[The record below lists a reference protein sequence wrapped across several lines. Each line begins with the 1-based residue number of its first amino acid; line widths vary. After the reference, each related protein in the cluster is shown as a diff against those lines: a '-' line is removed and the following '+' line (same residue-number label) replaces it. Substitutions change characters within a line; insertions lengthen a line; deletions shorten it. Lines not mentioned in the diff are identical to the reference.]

1 MPQPLVLY
9 SYRYSVYCWIVRL
22 TLAEKQLSF
31 AVCELNP
38 FDKDQNQARF
48 ERSPF
53 GMVPVLTHG
62 DFTLYESA
70 AICRYIDLSFPD
82 PALVPKEPMA
92 AAQMVQAISIIDSYG
107 YQPMIRQVF
116 AHRVFRPTEG
126 LEASEDEIARGLSAS
141 APALKAL
148 EALCGQGF
156 ARAGGQKTLADC
168 HLAPM
173 FGYFS
178 QAEEGAEMMTNH
190 PKLAQWCAQLQ
201 DCQNFRETE
210 PKVGRQG
217 P

>member
-31 AVCELNP
+31 AVSELNP

-126 LEASEDEIARGLSAS
+126 LEASEDEIARGLAAS
-141 APALKAL
+141 APVLKAI

-156 ARAGGQKTLADC
+156 ARVGGQKTLADC

-173 FGYFS
+173 FGYFAE
-178 QAEEGAEMMTNH
+178 AEEGAEKVASH

-201 DCQNFRETE
+201 DWQNFRETE

>member
-1 MPQPLVLY
+1 MSQPLVLY
-9 SYRYSVYCWIVRL
+9 SYRFSVYCWIVRL

-31 AVCELNP
+31 ALSELNP
-38 FDKDQNQARF
+38 FDKDQDQARF

-116 AHRVFRPTEG
+116 AHRVFRPIEG
-126 LEASEDEIARGLSAS
+126 LEASEDEIDSGLAAS
-141 APALKAL
+141 APVLKAL
-148 EALCGQGF
+148 EPLCGQGF

-178 QAEEGAEMMTNH
+178 QAEEGAEMVASY

-201 DCQNFRETE
+201 DWQNFRDSE
-210 PKVGRQG
+210 PKIGAAG
-217 P
+217 A

>member
-9 SYRYSVYCWIVRL
+9 SYLYSVYCWIVRL

-31 AVCELNP
+31 AVSELNP

-126 LEASEDEIARGLSAS
+126 LEASEDEIARGLAAS
-141 APALKAL
+141 APVLKAL

-178 QAEEGAEMMTNH
+178 QAEEGAKMVASH

-201 DCQNFRETE
+201 DWQNFRETE

>member
-31 AVCELNP
+31 TVSELHP
-38 FDKDQNQARF
+38 FDKDQAWF

-116 AHRVFRPTEG
+116 AHRVFRPMEG
-126 LEASEDEIARGLSAS
+126 LEANKDEIARGLAAS
-141 APALKAL
+141 APVLKAL

-178 QAEEGAEMMTNH
+178 QAEEGAEMLANH
-190 PKLAQWCAQLQ
+190 PKLARWCAQLQ
-201 DCQNFRETE
+201 DWDSFHDTE
-210 PKVGRQG
+210 PKIGAAG
-217 P
+217 A

>member
-31 AVCELNP
+31 AVSELNP
-38 FDKDQNQARF
+38 FDKDQARF

-53 GMVPVLTHG
+53 GLVPVLTHG

-126 LEASEDEIARGLSAS
+126 LEASEDEIARGLAAS
-141 APALKAL
+141 APVLKAL

-156 ARAGGQKTLADC
+156 ARVDGQKTLADC
-168 HLAPM
+168 QLAPM

-178 QAEEGAEMMTNH
+178 QAEESAEMLENH
-190 PKLAQWCAQLQ
+190 PKLARWCAQLQ
-201 DCQNFRETE
+201 DWDSFHDTE
-210 PKVGRQG
+210 PKIRVAGA
-217 P
+217 

>member
-1 MPQPLVLY
+1 
-9 SYRYSVYCWIVRL
+9 
-22 TLAEKQLSF
+22 
-31 AVCELNP
+31 
-38 FDKDQNQARF
+38 
-48 ERSPF
+48 
-53 GMVPVLTHG
+53 MVPVLTHG

-126 LEASEDEIARGLSAS
+126 LEASEDEIASGFVAS
-141 APALKAL
+141 APVLKAL

-173 FGYFS
+173 LGYFS
-178 QAEEGAEMMTNH
+178 QAEEGAEMLASY
-190 PKLAQWCAQLQ
+190 PKLTKWCAQLK
-201 DCQNFRETE
+201 DWPSYRDTE
-210 PKVGRQG
+210 PKIGAVGG
-217 P
+217 

>member
-31 AVCELNP
+31 AVSELNP

-92 AAQMVQAISIIDSYG
+92 AAQMVQAISIIDSFG
-107 YQPMIRQVF
+107 YQPIIRQVF
-116 AHRVFRPTEG
+116 AHRVFRPIEG
-126 LEASEDEIARGLSAS
+126 LEASEDEIARGLAAS
-141 APALKAL
+141 APVLKAL

-178 QAEEGAEMMTNH
+178 QAEEGAEMVASH

-201 DCQNFRETE
+201 DWQNFRETE

>member
-31 AVCELNP
+31 AVSELNP
-38 FDKDQNQARF
+38 FDKDQARF

-53 GMVPVLTHG
+53 GLVPVLTHG

-70 AICRYIDLSFPD
+70 AICRYNDLSFPD

-126 LEASEDEIARGLSAS
+126 LEASEDEIARGLAAS
-141 APALKAL
+141 APVLKAL

-156 ARAGGQKTLADC
+156 ARVDGQKTLADC

-178 QAEEGAEMMTNH
+178 QAEESAEMLANH
-190 PKLAQWCAQLQ
+190 PKLARWCAQLQ
-201 DCQNFRETE
+201 DWDSFHDTE
-210 PKVGRQG
+210 PKIRAAGA
-217 P
+217 

>member
-9 SYRYSVYCWIVRL
+9 SYLYSVYCWIVRL

-31 AVCELNP
+31 AVSELNP

-126 LEASEDEIARGLSAS
+126 LEASEDEIARGLAAS
-141 APALKAL
+141 APVLKAL

-178 QAEEGAEMMTNH
+178 QAEEGAEMVAYH

-201 DCQNFRETE
+201 DWQNFRETE

>member
-31 AVCELNP
+31 AVSELNP

-126 LEASEDEIARGLSAS
+126 LEASEDEIARGLAAS
-141 APALKAL
+141 APVLKAL

-178 QAEEGAEMMTNH
+178 QAEEGAEMVASH

-201 DCQNFRETE
+201 DWQNFRDTE
-210 PKVGRQG
+210 PQIGAAG
-217 P
+217 A

>member
-31 AVCELNP
+31 AVSELNP
-38 FDKDQNQARF
+38 FDKDQARF

-126 LEASEDEIARGLSAS
+126 LEASEDEIASGFVAS
-141 APALKAL
+141 APVLKAL

-178 QAEEGAEMMTNH
+178 QAEEGAEMVACH

-201 DCQNFRETE
+201 DWQNFRETE

>member
-31 AVCELNP
+31 AVSELNP

-116 AHRVFRPTEG
+116 AHRVFRPMEG
-126 LEASEDEIARGLSAS
+126 LEANKDEIARGLAAS
-141 APALKAL
+141 APVLKAL

-178 QAEEGAEMMTNH
+178 QAEEGAEMLANH
-190 PKLAQWCAQLQ
+190 PKLARWCAQLQ
-201 DCQNFRETE
+201 GWKSFRETE

>member
-9 SYRYSVYCWIVRL
+9 SYHYSVYCWIVRL

-31 AVCELNP
+31 TLSELNP
-38 FDKDQNQARF
+38 FDKDQDQARF

-126 LEASEDEIARGLSAS
+126 LEASEDEIARGLAAS
-141 APALKAL
+141 APVLKAL
-148 EALCGQGF
+148 VALCGQGF

-178 QAEEGAEMMTNH
+178 QAEEGAEMLANH
-190 PKLAQWCAQLQ
+190 PKLARWCAQLQ
-201 DCQNFRETE
+201 DWDSFHDTE
-210 PKVGRQG
+210 PKIRAAGA
-217 P
+217 

>member
-1 MPQPLVLY
+1 M
-9 SYRYSVYCWIVRL
+9 RL

-31 AVCELNP
+31 TVSELNP

-48 ERSPF
+48 ERSQF
-53 GMVPVLTHG
+53 GMVPVLTHA

-92 AAQMVQAISIIDSYG
+92 AAQMVQAISIIYSYC

-126 LEASEDEIARGLSAS
+126 LEASEDEIARGLAAS
-141 APALKAL
+141 APAFKAL

-178 QAEEGAEMMTNH
+178 QAEEGAEMVASH
-190 PKLAQWCAQLQ
+190 PKLAQWCAQLR
-201 DCQNFRETE
+201 DWKSFRDTE
-210 PKVGRQG
+210 PKIGAAG
-217 P
+217 A

>member
-31 AVCELNP
+31 AVSELNP
-38 FDKDQNQARF
+38 FDKDQARF

-126 LEASEDEIARGLSAS
+126 LEASEDEIARGLAAS
-141 APALKAL
+141 APVLKAL

-156 ARAGGQKTLADC
+156 APAGGQKTLADC

-178 QAEEGAEMMTNH
+178 QAEEGAEMLANH
-190 PKLAQWCAQLQ
+190 PELARWCAQLQ
-201 DCQNFRETE
+201 DWDSFHDTE
-210 PKVGRQG
+210 PKIGAAG
-217 P
+217 A